1 MEIKDKNDLIAQI
14 TKEINQQDQ
23 EVIQWRRYLHQH
35 PELSFQESETALFIA
50 NKMEEFGFDIKTNI
64 GGNGIIA
71 TLTGGRPGK
80 RIAFR
85 ADFDALPIQDEKDVS
100 YRSQHPGIMHACG
113 HDGHT
118 AALLGFAKVLIK
130 YQAEMN
136 GNVVFIFQPA
146 EETPPGGAKAMLQAN
161 DEFQKIDYA
170 FAAHLASDLP
180 VGQLALG
187 SGYRMAAVDKFA
199 ITIKGR
205 GGHGARPQ
213 DANDPIV
220 IGSDMV
226 NALQKIVSRRID
238 PLASAVVTIGVFQS
252 GNAFNVIPDSAK
264 LEGTVR
270 SFNQEIRNQVE
281 ENIRAIVNGIATA
294 YDANVEIEYLRGY
307 PALYNDP
314 QVTEQVEK
322 QFTEEFDQQNVVE
335 FEPMMGAEDFSYFLE
350 AIPGTYFR
358 VGSQNE
364 SPSTSY
370 PHHHPLFDMDER
382 ALKNIQ
388 LAFLAIAS
396 KYVF

>member
-35 PELSFQESETALFIA
+35 PELSFQETETALFIA
-50 NKMEEFGFDIKTNI
+50 NKMEEFGFDIQTNI

-71 TLTGGRPGK
+71 TLTGGKPGK
-80 RIAFR
+80 SIAFR
-85 ADFDALPIQDEKDVS
+85 ADFDALPIQDEKDVP

-113 HDGHT
+113 HDAHT

>member
-35 PELSFQESETALFIA
+35 PELSFQETETALFIV
-50 NKMEEFGFDIKTNI
+50 NKMEEFGFDIQTNI

-71 TLTGGRPGK
+71 TLTGGKPGK
-80 RIAFR
+80 SIAFR
-85 ADFDALPIQDEKDVS
+85 ADFDALPIQDEKDVP

-314 QVTEQVEK
+314 QVTKQVEK
-322 QFTEEFDQQNVVE
+322 QFTEGFDQHNVVE

-396 KYVF
+396 AYVF